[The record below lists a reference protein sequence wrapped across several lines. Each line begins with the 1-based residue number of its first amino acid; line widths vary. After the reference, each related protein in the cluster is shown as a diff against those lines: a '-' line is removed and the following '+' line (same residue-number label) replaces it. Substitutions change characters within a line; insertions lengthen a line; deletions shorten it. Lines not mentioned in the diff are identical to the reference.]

1 MAFPPNSTSSN
12 STSTSQGSASSGES
26 SGDYR
31 TQKDGVTGKYADPVP
46 AGMADNV
53 LPKGED
59 KMPYSNLR

>member
-12 STSTSQGSASSGES
+12 S
-26 SGDYR
+26 SGDSAGADVAKQNM
-31 TQKDGVTGKYADPVP
+31 TKLDGVSGKYADPVP